1 MDELRDAV
9 QEAVGRTYALERE
22 LGGGGMSRVF
32 LAHDEGLDRPVVVKV
47 LLPELASGVSAQRF
61 AREVRA
67 AATLQ
72 HPHIVPVLFAGHT
85 ASEIPFYVMPYVPA
99 KRCASGSRAPPLHFA
114 ESSAVLGD
122 VAKALGAAHA
132 VGLVHRDV
140 KPDNVLL
147 CGGAAV
153 VTDFGIAHAM
163 HDARVASGDS
173 RLTMLHTSLG
183 TPAYLSPEQAAGDD
197 IDARVRRVL
206 VGSGGLRDD
215 GRPPPVRRCEYGAE
229 ADCRTH
235 LAATEA
241 AGADVGGRAGVV
253 LWTADALP
261 GEGSWCA
268 AGGRFGAGARAGR
281 GAGRKVVAG
290 AVCGGGAKVVR
301 GVGCGAETRDHC
313 ICAGRSALLYSPLA
327 AVRVIEHP
335 RPRRIQW
342 RDALHIPA

>member
-85 ASEIPFYVMPYVPA
+85 ASEIPFYVMPYVRGETLRERIA
-99 KRCASGSRAPPLHFA
+99 RAPLHFA

-197 IDARVRRVL
+197 IDARSDVYSWGVVGYEMTAGRHPFADANTAQKLIAAHISQRPRPLVPTSVGAPAWFCGLLMRCLAKDPGARPADGSALVRAL
-206 VGSGGLRDD
+206 EEEQGGKSL
-215 GRPPPVRRCEYGAE
+215 
-229 ADCRTH
+229 
-235 LAATEA
+235 LARYA
-241 AGADVGGRAGVV
+241 AGVRKLFGV
-253 LWTADALP
+253 
-261 GEGSWCA
+261 
-268 AGGRFGAGARAGR
+268 
-281 GAGRKVVAG
+281 
-290 AVCGGGAKVVR
+290 
-301 GVGCGAETRDHC
+301 
-313 ICAGRSALLYSPLA
+313 
-327 AVRVIEHP
+327 
-335 RPRRIQW
+335 
-342 RDALHIPA
+342 

>member
-1 MDELRDAV
+1 MFAPRGGRRYLRVGMDELRDAV

-32 LAHDEGLDRPVVVKV
+32 MAHDEGLDRPVVVKV

-85 ASEIPFYVMPYVPA
+85 AAEIPFYVMPYVRGETLRERLA
-99 KRCASGSRAPPLHFA
+99 RAPIHFA

-163 HDARVASGDS
+163 HDARTAAGDS

-183 TPAYLSPEQAAGDD
+183 TPAYLAPEQAAGDE
-197 IDARVRRVL
+197 IDARADVYSWGVVSYEMTAGRHPFGEASSAQRMIAAHISQRPRPLVPASVGAPAWFCALVMRCLAKDPSARPTDGAALVHALEEEQGGKSLLARYTAGVRRM
-206 VGSGGLRDD
+206 
-215 GRPPPVRRCEYGAE
+215 
-229 ADCRTH
+229 
-235 LAATEA
+235 
-241 AGADVGGRAGVV
+241 
-253 LWTADALP
+253 
-261 GEGSWCA
+261 
-268 AGGRFGAGARAGR
+268 FGA
-281 GAGRKVVAG
+281 
-290 AVCGGGAKVVR
+290 
-301 GVGCGAETRDHC
+301 
-313 ICAGRSALLYSPLA
+313 
-327 AVRVIEHP
+327 
-335 RPRRIQW
+335 
-342 RDALHIPA
+342 